1 MENINTH
8 VEAITKNL
16 EKLLRMNDE
25 ILAILAQENPEKADQ
40 IMRDIH
46 ETMDAVKS
54 NDINRI
60 TQIYE
65 RYADSINK

>member
-1 MENINTH
+1 MENITKH

-16 EKLLRMNDE
+16 ETLLRMNDE
-25 ILAILAQENPEKADQ
+25 ILAVLAQQNPEKADQ

-46 ETMDAVKS
+46 DTMDAVRS
-54 NDINRI
+54 NDINKI

-65 RYADSINK
+65 RYADSINQ

>member
-25 ILAILAQENPEKADQ
+25 ILAVLAQENPEKADQ